1 MIRKLELK
9 DKKEFIKMAYEFYQ
23 TLAVIKPTK
32 PKYLNK
38 TLKEIIEKSPYID
51 RYVYEVDHKI
61 AGYMLI
67 TFSYSNELGGN
78 IITIDELYIKED
90 YQGSGIGSEMLEFVE
105 FKYHTGK
112 AFTLLVNEKNKL
124 AKNLYLK
131 KGFKEIKYIQM
142 LKDNSEI

>member
-51 RYVYEVDHKI
+51 GYVYEVDHKI

-67 TFSYSNELGGN
+67 TFSYSNELGGK

-105 FKYHTGK
+105 VKYHTGK

-142 LKDNSEI
+142 IKDNSEI